1 MRSATIRPLPMHG
14 VRRATVLLLLVACL
28 GGCDPAAR
36 QDVPIAV
43 AATAAPAA
51 LTPPAASPSTFEADD
66 ALAIAVAHDQAAR
79 AAREQ
84 TLRVQRQL
92 VEQRRANRDAAQH
105 GNGNERCL
113 AGQKMRRVANGWVQA
128 GAC

>member
-1 MRSATIRPLPMHG
+1 MRSAMILPLPTRGLRPVM
-14 VRRATVLLLLVACL
+14 VLLVWGVCLV
-28 GGCDPAAR
+28 GCDSTVQQGAG
-36 QDVPIAV
+36 IAL
-43 AATAAPAA
+43 ATTAAPAS
-51 LTPPAASPSTFEADD
+51 PPHPTATPSTFEADD
-66 ALAIAVAHDQAAR
+66 ALAIATARDQAAR

-92 VEQRRANRDAAQH
+92 VEQRRAARDAAQH

-113 AGQKMRRVANGWVQA
+113 DGQKMRRVANGWVQA